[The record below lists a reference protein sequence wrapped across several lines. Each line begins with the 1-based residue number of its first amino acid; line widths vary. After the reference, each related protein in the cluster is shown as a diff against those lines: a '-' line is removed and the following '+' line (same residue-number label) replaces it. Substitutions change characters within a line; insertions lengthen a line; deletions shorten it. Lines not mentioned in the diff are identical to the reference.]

1 MFIVP
6 FTHKSKLL
14 NNIHVTMFQ
23 ILTIGGSALWNEASS
38 NPTELLHSN
47 GIYVLSKPVKIK
59 DLYLCHVDTT
69 KTQMSDFYKWNEI
82 SIDDQ
87 DTFCWRTFYTFGK
100 EDGYYS
106 WLPIPEQPTFG
117 KYKYKDIFDM
127 IISSVRT

>member
-14 NNIHVTMFQ
+14 NNIHVTTFQ
-23 ILTIGGSALWNEASS
+23 ILTIGGSALWNETSS

-87 DTFCWRTFYTFGK
+87 DTFCWRTFYAFGK
-100 EDGYYS
+100 EDGYHS
-106 WLPIPEQPTFG
+106 WLPLPEQPTFG
-117 KYKYKDIFDM
+117 KYKYKDMFDM
-127 IISSVRT
+127 ILSSVRT